1 MIHWDKD
8 SSYYKAILQ
17 NLFFATLNQE
27 IEDRGFRTPTRG
39 RPYSNNYLITNRYRY
54 RDHFKASEEQSIIDL
69 FAKIPFLNGGLF
81 ECLDREATSEEQEQ
95 AHQRNENKAI
105 RIDGF
110 SDRADNVLQV
120 PNELCS
126 STTMKRTRG

>member
-39 RPYSNNYLITNRYRY
+39 RPYSNNYLVTNRYRY
-54 RDHFKASEEQSIIDL
+54 REHFRASEEQSIIDL

-81 ECLDREATSEEQEQ
+81 EYLDREATSEEQE
-95 AHQRNENKAI
+95 R
-105 RIDGF
+105 
-110 SDRADNVLQV
+110 
-120 PNELCS
+120 S
-126 STTMKRTRG
+126 SPT